1 MVLNRNS
8 FCGPLKPVTIRG
20 KILSYANS
28 SVCLGVV
35 MDSKLSWQ
43 PQIIAVCKG
52 FSRKVKHLEQLRVSP
67 RKVLEAIYF
76 RSIAP
81 GITYG
86 ILVWGTC
93 SPSLLYDVLN

>member
-8 FCGPLKPVTIRG
+8 FCGPLKPVTLRG
-20 KILSYANS
+20 KIFSYANS

-43 PQIIAVCKG
+43 PQIITAYKS
-52 FSRKVKHLEQLRVSP
+52 FSRKVIHLKQLRVPP

-86 ILVWGTC
+86 ILVGGTC